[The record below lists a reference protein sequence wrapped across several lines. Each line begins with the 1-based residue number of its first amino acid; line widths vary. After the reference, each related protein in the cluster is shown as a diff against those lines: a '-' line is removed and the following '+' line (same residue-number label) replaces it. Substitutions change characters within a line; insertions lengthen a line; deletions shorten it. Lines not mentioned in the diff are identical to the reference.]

1 MLLRSAEAVEQADTQ
16 QIAARVNVITATA
29 TLQRTIGRP

>member
-1 MLLRSAEAVEQADTQ
+1 MLLRSADAVQQADAQ

-29 TLQRTIGRP
+29 NLQRAIGRP